1 MPSRTVRH
9 PSRGLPPFLLLRN
22 LGRRTSIR
30 SKRASG
36 NRNLASTWRHSIRGL
51 RQKETIRVGANSPP
65 GDLLPRRPIFN
76 QDLFW
81 DRLLVPFT
89 MMTLRQFAE
98 YSPSVPVT
106 TAWYMADAAQALGK
120 QELFTKQAAKAQ
132 GVARTRAHRK

>member
-51 RQKETIRVGANSPP
+51 RQKETIRVGANSPA

-81 DRLLVPFT
+81 DRLLVVSCFRTTYLRNTQEACGASFPKTRLWPFLGRLPPRT
-89 MMTLRQFAE
+89 MIGRWSNE
-98 YSPSVPVT
+98 SN
-106 TAWYMADAAQALGK
+106 D
-120 QELFTKQAAKAQ
+120 
-132 GVARTRAHRK
+132 

>member
-81 DRLLVPFT
+81 DRLLVYDNVPFGKIT
-89 MMTLRQFAE
+89 FPTKRPVSFHEAVPLCLQVCWHWSCRH
-98 YSPSVPVT
+98 SV
-106 TAWYMADAAQALGK
+106 
-120 QELFTKQAAKAQ
+120 
-132 GVARTRAHRK
+132 